1 MKTPV
6 IKVLRTIKREEA
18 DYCGLLVRVLLR
30 MEHCSLIQYGNRQFI
45 VDTDDLSCERAMKCV
60 A

>member
-1 MKTPV
+1 MKTLV
-6 IKVLRTIKREEA
+6 IEGLGTNKRKDV
-18 DYCGLLVRVLLR
+18 DYCGLLVQVLLR

-45 VDTDDLSCERAMKCV
+45 VDTDDLRCERAMKCV

>member
-6 IKVLRTIKREEA
+6 IKVLRTSRREEA
-18 DYCGLLVRVLLR
+18 DYCGLLVQVLLR
-30 MEHCSLIQYGNRQFI
+30 MEHCSLIQYGNRPFT